1 MRNITAKLLM
11 TMSLVVAGVGF
22 IGAFVGLAFLAQVM
36 LAYAG
41 FIRRQ

>member
-1 MRNITAKLLM
+1 
-11 TMSLVVAGVGF
+11 LVVAGAGL
-22 IGAFVGLAFLAQVM
+22 IGTLVGLAFLAQVM